1 MTLIASTASSG
12 APSADGTPAS
22 AQPPGSPPSPRN
34 LWFDVLRALALFK
47 IVTYHFC
54 DSPLVASAVPSMGLM
69 FAMAG
74 SLMAGS
80 LTRQKGRHYHVI
92 ARRLRRF
99 LPPFWWMA
107 LLVVPAMLW
116 HDWTAT
122 TSTATPARWS
132 NLWLWVLP
140 VSTPPGSD
148 WGADWVVPLWYIRT
162 YLWFVV
168 VSPPTLW
175 LWRRWPRQVYSVAPL
190 VLVLMISG
198 SLQVAAPTGD
208 VVLDLA
214 TFGSCWLLG
223 YAHHD
228 GRLQAMPW
236 RQVLPLGSALVAG
249 GVVWAVVHPTSTGS
263 WDVNEI
269 PIAEALF
276 SIGGALLLLRLN
288 PRLGW
293 LVRHRRLAGL
303 ATGISS
309 RALTIYLW
317 NNVAIGAAPV
327 IIGRADD
334 TALGGFLVV
343 VVACLLLTLMVLAF
357 GWLEDLAAGRRA
369 RLLPRSIPP
378 PVANRASVAPVPA
391 EPDGVPARPD
401 DGRTPRTSFMPRPR
415 TVVLT
420 VVAVGGYVVAA
431 WGVPWPGPTA
441 ADGTV
446 RLTIPQLRSPST
458 PSNSPQPKTSITERA
473 PGTADPSQP
482 PGAAV
487 RTRTSLMGSDSGR
500 GTSGISAGPTVPAPT
515 VPAPTVPAPTVLA
528 PTVPPTSSPAP
539 TTPPTSTPA
548 TTTPAPTTPPTT
560 PAPTTP
566 PTSTPATTAPTPAR
580 AGSERTSSD
589 VSESSEPT
597 KQA

>member
-1 MTLIASTASSG
+1 L
-12 APSADGTPAS
+12 PS
-22 AQPPGSPPSPRN
+22 SPRN
-34 LWFDVLRALALFK
+34 LWFDVLRTLALFK

-54 DSPLVASAVPSMGLM
+54 DSPLVASTVPSMGLM

-107 LLVVPAMLW
+107 LLVVPVMLW
-116 HDWTAT
+116 HGWTAT
-122 TSTATPARWS
+122 TSMSAPARWS

-148 WGADWVVPLWYIRT
+148 WGVDWVVPLWYIRT

-168 VSPPTLW
+168 LSPPTLW

-236 RQVLPLGSALVAG
+236 RQVLPLGSALVAA

-269 PIAEALF
+269 PIANALF

-288 PRLGW
+288 PRLDW
-293 LVRHRRLAGL
+293 LTRHRRLAGL

-327 IIGRADD
+327 VIGREDEA
-334 TALGGFLVV
+334 TLGGFLVV
-343 VVACLLLTLMVLAF
+343 VVAILLLALTVLAF

-369 RLLPRSIPP
+369 RLLPRSIHP
-378 PVANRASVAPVPA
+378 PVVSRASVAPMPA
-391 EPDGVPARPD
+391 EPGGVPAQPD
-401 DGRTPRTSFMPRPR
+401 DGRTPRTSIRPRPR

-441 ADGTV
+441 ASGTV
-446 RLTIPQLRSPST
+446 RLTIPQFRSPTT
-458 PSNSPQPKTSITERA
+458 PSNSPQPKTSITEPA
-473 PGTADPSQP
+473 PGTAKPPQP

-487 RTRTSLMGSDSGR
+487 GTRTTLVDSDSGR
-500 GTSGISAGPTVPAPT
+500 GTTGASAGPTA
-515 VPAPTVPAPTVLA
+515 
-528 PTVPPTSSPAP
+528 PAP
-539 TTPPTSTPA
+539 TTPPTSAPA
-548 TTTPAPTTPPTT
+548 PTT

-566 PTSTPATTAPTPAR
+566 APTTPTPTTPPTSAPAPTTPPRNTPAPTTPTPTTPAPTTPAPTTPTPA
-580 AGSERTSSD
+580 SSQPPNPM
-589 VSESSEPT
+589 EQT
-597 KQA
+597 

>member
-1 MTLIASTASSG
+1 MMLITSTASSSAPTTDG
-12 APSADGTPAS
+12 AHAP
-22 AQPPGSPPSPRN
+22 AQPPGSPSSPRN

-54 DSPLVASAVPSMGLM
+54 DSPLVASAFPSMGLM

-107 LLVVPAMLW
+107 LLVVPVMLW
-116 HDWTAT
+116 HGWTAT
-122 TSTATPARWS
+122 TSMSAPPRWS

-148 WGADWVVPLWYIRT
+148 WGVDWVVPLWYIRT

-168 VSPPTLW
+168 LSPPTLW

-190 VLVLMISG
+190 VLVLVISG
-198 SLQVAAPTGD
+198 SLQVAVPAGD

-214 TFGSCWLLG
+214 IFGSCWLLG

-236 RQVLPLGSALVAG
+236 RQVLPLGSALVAA

-269 PIAEALF
+269 PIANALF
-276 SIGGALLLLRLN
+276 SIGGALLLLRLS
-288 PRLGW
+288 PRLDW
-293 LVRHRRLAGL
+293 LRRRRRLAGL

-327 IIGRADD
+327 IIGQADEA
-334 TALGGFLVV
+334 ALGGFVVV
-343 VVACLLLTLMVLAF
+343 VVACLLLALMVLAF

-369 RLLPRSIPP
+369 RLLPRSIHPP
-378 PVANRASVAPVPA
+378 TVNRVSVAPVPA
-391 EPDGVPARPD
+391 EPDG
-401 DGRTPRTSFMPRPR
+401 GRAPRTSVMPRPR

-441 ADGTV
+441 AGGTI
-446 RLTIPQLRSPST
+446 RLTIPPFRSPAT
-458 PSNSPQPKTSITERA
+458 PSSSPQPKTSITERG
-473 PGTADPSQP
+473 PGTAKPLQP

-487 RTRTSLMGSDSGR
+487 GTRTTLVNPDSGR
-500 GTSGISAGPTVPAPT
+500 GTTGASAGPT
-515 VPAPTVPAPTVLA
+515 
-528 PTVPPTSSPAP
+528 
-539 TTPPTSTPA
+539 TPG
-548 TTTPAPTTPPTT
+548 PTT

-566 PTSTPATTAPTPAR
+566 PTSAPAPTTPAPTTPPTSAPAPTTPARSTPAPTTPTPAR
-580 AGSERTSSD
+580 TGSD
-589 VSESSEPT
+589 VIATSEPME
-597 KQA
+597 QA